1 MGQANGLA
9 AAGFEDFL
17 SPSHR
22 SRRYLQFTPSS
33 RREKCSQGKKGNKS
47 RDLYRF
53 FTSTPIETSD
63 PASISEMSE
72 AANNFGSPAEYAIQ
86 PTAARQVNTVAK
98 NPVHPNAATQAQA
111 KPRSINK
118 PHAAESAPKVPPDIR
133 AVFAPEG
140 FDKKPASPQR
150 IKKTPNPTNQYPLV
164 FITGEIHRRTRQ
176 QFQAGGG
183 AMASLAKK

>member
-1 MGQANGLA
+1 MGQANGK
-9 AAGFEDFL
+9 
-17 SPSHR
+17 
-22 SRRYLQFTPSS
+22 
-33 RREKCSQGKKGNKS
+33 REQISEF
-47 RDLYRF
+47 YRF

-86 PTAARQVNTVAK
+86 PTAARQVNTAAK
-98 NPVHPNAATQAQA
+98 KTVHPNAAIQAQA

-150 IKKTPNPTNQYPLV
+150 IKKTPNPINQYPLV
-164 FITGEIHRRTRQ
+164 FITGEIHRRTRR

-183 AMASLAKK
+183 HGFFVVKIKARYSSEMGSDIAGSVSLRFLR